1 MATFISA
8 IHEWETKLKVL
19 PSLCLESV
27 VKASLACLKE
37 LGVMEAVKTVDLVK
51 VYKGK
56 ETVDALKGVNLSIKK
71 GELFT
76 LLGPNGA
83 GKTTFLRIIATQLL
97 LTKGE
102 AYVFQLNVTT
112 EPKEVRKRIAVVP
125 QDVQTYGSF
134 TPWEYC
140 YYFSMLRGMS
150 KSEVKITSE
159 KALKAVDLWD
169 LRNRQCTSLSG
180 GERKRAVIASVLCS
194 DADLLMLDEPTS
206 GLDAVARRKVWA
218 ILREMIGQGRSILL
232 TTHIME
238 EAEMLSD
245 RLAVINKGMVVAE
258 GTPQEIRGLAKEKYR
273 VVVEGNVKDI
283 SALRVYCRTAKFG
296 SRQIFYFKTEDE
308 ALELTRAA
316 LEKGL
321 KAEIAPTTLEDV
333 FVELVGREEF
343 ES

>member
-1 MATFISA
+1 
-8 IHEWETKLKVL
+8 
-19 PSLCLESV
+19 
-27 VKASLACLKE
+27 
-37 LGVMEAVKTVDLVK
+37 MEAVKTVDLVK
-51 VYKGK
+51 IYKGK
-56 ETVDALKGVNLSIKK
+56 ETVEALKGVSLSVKK

-97 LTKGE
+97 RTSGE
-102 AYVFQLNVTT
+102 AYVFQLDVTT
-112 EPKEVRKRIAVVP
+112 EPKDVRKRIAVVP

-150 KSEVKITSE
+150 RDEVQKKGE
-159 KALKAVDLWD
+159 KALKAVDLWS
-169 LRNRQCTSLSG
+169 LRNRQCSSLSG

-218 ILREMIGQGRSILL
+218 VLREMVGQGKSILL

-245 RLAVINKGMVVAE
+245 RLAVINKGIVVAE
-258 GTPQEIRGLAKEKYR
+258 GTLQEIRGLAEEKFR
-273 VVVEGNVKDI
+273 VVVEGKLEDI
-283 SALRVYCRTAKFG
+283 SALKVTCRTARFG
-296 SRQIFYFKTEDE
+296 SRQICYFKAEDE
-308 ALELTRAA
+308 ALDLAKAA
-316 LEKGL
+316 LKKGL
-321 KAEIAPTTLEDV
+321 KAELAATTLEDV
-333 FVELVGREEF
+333 FVELVGGEEF
-343 ES
+343 EP

>member
-1 MATFISA
+1 
-8 IHEWETKLKVL
+8 
-19 PSLCLESV
+19 
-27 VKASLACLKE
+27 
-37 LGVMEAVKTVDLVK
+37 MEAVKTVNLMK

-56 ETVDALKGVNLSIKK
+56 ETVEALKGVSLSVKK

-83 GKTTFLRIIATQLL
+83 GKTTFLRIISTQLL
-97 LTKGE
+97 RTSGE
-102 AYVFQLNVTT
+102 AYVFQLDVTT
-112 EPKEVRKRIAVVP
+112 DPDDVRKRIAVVP

-150 KSEVKITSE
+150 RNEVQVNGE
-159 KALKAVDLWD
+159 KALKAVDLWS
-169 LRNRQCTSLSG
+169 LRNRQCSSLSG

-218 ILREMIGQGRSILL
+218 VLREMVGQGKSILL

-245 RLAVINKGMVVAE
+245 RLAVINKGLLVAE
-258 GTPQEIRGLAKEKYR
+258 GTPQEIRGLAQEKYR
-273 VVVEGNVKDI
+273 VVVEGRLEDI
-283 SALRVYCRTAKFG
+283 SALKVTCRTAKFG
-296 SRQIFYFKTEDE
+296 SRQICYFKAEDE
-308 ALELTRAA
+308 AVELAKAA
-316 LEKGL
+316 LKRGL
-321 KAEIAPTTLEDV
+321 KAELASTTLEDV
-333 FVELVGREEF
+333 FVELVGGEEF
-343 ES
+343 EP